1 MTFPGEIYQK
11 MQYQSQR
18 VGDENYCTKISK
30 NELSEP
36 LKLFG
41 KLKKYCY
48 IKT

>member
-11 MQYQSQR
+11 VQYQSQR
-18 VGDENYCTKISK
+18 VGDANYYTKSSK
-30 NELSEP
+30 NELSER

-41 KLKKYCY
+41 KFKKNYY